1 MRLLAGVLA
10 GVMVLGGCAGW
21 PGGAVRTTRVSVR
34 PECPEPPPCP
44 DPLGPIRAVGSLSER
59 EAREAWG
66 KALEDA
72 LVRGTPEDRVR
83 LLALTLVLPPSRERE
98 AAVARALEPRSGPES
113 TDLERLLRRVLAARP
128 APGTRAPAR
137 DRGAERAAAL
147 KRDLGRA
154 RARVRELQGRVA
166 EQEAAIRALE
176 RQIEELKAIEQIM
189 ERREGV
195 PAGKGP

>member
-1 MRLLAGVLA
+1 MRRLGSALAGLVL
-10 GVMVLGGCAGW
+10 LGGCAGW

-44 DPLGPIRAVGSLSER
+44 DPLRPVRAVASLTER
-59 EAREAWG
+59 EARAAWG
-66 KALEDA
+66 RALEDA
-72 LVRGTPEDRVR
+72 LVRGTPGDRVR

-98 AAVARALEPRSGPES
+98 AAAARALEPEAGSS
-113 TDLERLLRRVLAARP
+113 DLEGLLRRVLAARP
-128 APGTRAPAR
+128 APVTRAPQG
-137 DRGAERAAAL
+137 DGCEDRAAGL
-147 KRDLGRA
+147 ERELRRA

-166 EQEAAIRALE
+166 EQEEMTRALE
-176 RQIEELKAIEQIM
+176 RQIEELKTIEQIM